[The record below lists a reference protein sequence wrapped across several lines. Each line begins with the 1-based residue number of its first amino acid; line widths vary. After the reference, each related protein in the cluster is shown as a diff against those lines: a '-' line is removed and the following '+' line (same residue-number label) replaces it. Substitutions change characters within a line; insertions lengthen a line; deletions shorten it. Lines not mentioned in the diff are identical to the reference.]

1 MKQTG
6 VGVGVLGLG
15 VIAGQVARLLH
26 EQQDAF
32 SASLG
37 GPLVLR
43 RVKVLPQDLE
53 RPLAKQLP
61 AELFTTDDDEFFNTP
76 GLDIVVEAIGG
87 EHPALEYHQ
96 RALKAGKH
104 VVTSNKELIAKHG
117 SDLLALAHENG
128 VGLQFEA
135 SVGGGIP
142 LIAPFKHD
150 LVANRILGIYAI
162 INGTTNYILTRMDR
176 EGMDFAAAL
185 KEAQRL
191 GYAEPNPTNDIEGY
205 DARYKVAIMASLAFQ
220 TAVKPDQ
227 VHCEG
232 ITKLSDRDFR
242 YARDFGYAIKLLAI
256 AKADEGAIEARVHPA
271 FIPAESQLA
280 KIEGV
285 YNAVQ
290 VEGDLVGRVMFTGQG
305 AGASATSS
313 AVIAD
318 VIGSARKVALGIGS
332 ISTYRQPEKKAL
344 KPMEGIETQY
354 YVRLTAADQPGVLA
368 RIATVFGD
376 NGISIASARQ
386 PESDETSQTAEVV
399 IMTHP
404 AVERSMQKAR
414 AELEGLDVVREVSNI
429 IRVEEMEGEQ
439 E

>member
-1 MKQTG
+1 MKETS

-26 EQQDAF
+26 EQAAAY
-32 SASLG
+32 SAKLG
-37 GPLVLR
+37 CPLVLR

-61 AELFTTDDDEFFNTP
+61 ADLFTTDDDEFFNTP

-117 SDLLALAHENG
+117 LDLLALAHEHG
-128 VGLQFEA
+128 VGLQYEA

-150 LVANRILGIYAI
+150 LVANRIRGIYAI

-176 EGMDFAAAL
+176 EGLDFAAAL

-191 GYAEPNPTNDIEGY
+191 GYAEPDPTNDIEGY

-220 TAVKPDQ
+220 TAVRPEQ

-232 ITKLSDRDFR
+232 ITRLSDRDFR

-256 AKADEGAIEARVHPA
+256 AKAGDGLIEARVHPV
-271 FIPAESQLA
+271 FLPAESQLA

-305 AGASATSS
+305 AGAGATSS

-318 VIGSARKVALGIGS
+318 VIGSARKVCLGVGS
-332 ISTYRQPEKKAL
+332 ISGWRPPGAIGV
-344 KPMEGIETQY
+344 KPMEDIETPY

-368 RIATVFGD
+368 RIATVFGE
-376 NGISIASARQ
+376 NGISISSARQ
-386 PESDETSQTAEVV
+386 PESDEATQTAEIV

-404 AVERSMQKAR
+404 AVEKAMQKAR
-414 AELEGLDVVREVSNI
+414 AELEGLDVVREVNNI

>member
-1 MKQTG
+1 MKQAS

-26 EQQDAF
+26 EQAEAY
-32 SASLG
+32 SARLG
-37 GPLVLR
+37 CPLVLR
-43 RVKVLPQDLE
+43 KIKVLPQDLE
-53 RPLAKQLP
+53 RPLARQFP
-61 AELFTTDDDEFFNTP
+61 ADLFTTDDDEFFNTP

-87 EHPALEYHQ
+87 EHPALEYHR

-117 SDLLALAHENG
+117 LDLLALAHQHG
-128 VGLQFEA
+128 VGLQYEA

-205 DARYKVAIMASLAFQ
+205 DARYKVAILASLAFH
-220 TAVKPDQ
+220 TAVKPEQ

-256 AKADEGAIEARVHPA
+256 AKESDGLIEARVHPV
-271 FIPAESQLA
+271 FLPAESQLA
-280 KIEGV
+280 KIGGV

-305 AGASATSS
+305 AGAGATSS

-318 VIGSARKVALGIGS
+318 VIGSARKIVLGVGS
-332 ISTYRQPEKKAL
+332 ISMWRKAGNL
-344 KPMEGIETQY
+344 RIKPMEDIETSY

-376 NGISIASARQ
+376 NGISISSAMQ
-386 PESDETSQTAEVV
+386 PESDEASQTAEIV

-404 AVERSMQKAR
+404 AVERAMRKAR
-414 AELEGLDVVREVSNI
+414 AELEGLDVVRAVDSI